1 MKSKLQIP
9 SVYEVVALETVD
21 TVLDEAIRRAENGAD
36 EGTLIWAQD
45 QTQTRWRGD
54 SGWLPGSG
62 NLHCAII
69 LRPDFATAITP
80 ELNFVAA
87 VSLSNAIAARLSPG
101 VSLRYRWPND
111 IILNTDKV
119 AGVMLAAS
127 PLRDA
132 HYEWVV
138 LAAHVN
144 IATYPEDQDINAVS
158 IIDAEGLTDID
169 PPSLL
174 EDYAKHF
181 LSSINKW
188 SETGLASILK
198 SWQQRVDGIGERISI
213 NLNKDRIAGILES
226 LNADGS
232 ANIVTDDGSS
242 RRIRVGEYYN
252 LPDHVEIPLVIP
264 GIYCEIDAMSR
275 LVHEFQD
282 GAYQLADINEY
293 FQLGILESGE
303 HTQLTL
309 TRHELQQLKFMMD
322 AYSFDYDEGFIA
334 MCGQMVQCAE
344 NTELSQICFSAVD

>member
-1 MKSKLQIP
+1 MISKLQIP
-9 SVYEVVALETVD
+9 SVYEVVALDTVD
-21 TVLDEAIRRAENGAD
+21 TVLDEAIRRAESGAD
-36 EGTLIWAQD
+36 EGTLIWAQN
-45 QTQTRWRGD
+45 QSGTRWRGE

-69 LRPDFATAITP
+69 LRPDFSTAITP

-87 VSLSNAIAARLSPG
+87 LSLGNAMATRLSPG

-111 IILNTDKV
+111 IILNFDKV
-119 AGVMLAAS
+119 AGVMLATS
-127 PLRDA
+127 SQRDA

-144 IATYPEDQDINAVS
+144 IATYPQDQDIDAVS

-181 LSSINKW
+181 LASINKW
-188 SETGLASILK
+188 AETGLAGILK

-213 NLNKDRIAGILES
+213 NLNEDRITGTLES
-226 LNADGS
+226 LDADGS

-242 RRIRVGEYYN
+242 RQIRVGEYYK
-252 LPDHVEIPLVIP
+252 LPNDVEIPLVIP
-264 GIYCEIDAMSR
+264 GIYCEIDAVSR
-275 LVHEFQD
+275 LVHEYQD
-282 GAYQLADINEY
+282 GEYALADVNEH
-293 FQLGILESGE
+293 FQLGNLESGK

-309 TRHELQQLKFMMD
+309 TRHELQQLKLMMD

-334 MCGQMVQCAE
+334 MCGQMVQCVE